1 MTWII
6 VFFVLISG
14 VSITL
19 NCLALENQETSEF
32 SHSEDIADLMV
43 IKQIESDEHRNEI
56 KLHEIML
63 YLFPY
68 HLKTK
73 KRPLH
78 LLYEINDGRY
88 CGVLG
93 FLDIQYNYRTNVFM
107 KIWEKGF
114 YDLRFARELTKLTDI
129 VMNEF
134 NLQRIGAETPDLDI
148 VKMSKHAGFKVEGTQ
163 KYGFK
168 WKFSHN
174 IILRIVCKDSLH
186 ISD

>member
-1 MTWII
+1 VEQIKIDWESLRGPFHYFSI
-6 VFFVLISG
+6 FVPDREKVNKIFVELKTG
-14 VSITL
+14 KL
-19 NCLALENQETSEF
+19 NLP
-32 SHSEDIADLMV
+32 
-43 IKQIESDEHRNEI
+43 DEHRNET

-78 LLYEINDGRY
+78 LIYEINDGRY
-88 CGVLG
+88 CGVIG
-93 FLDIQYNYRTNVFM
+93 FLDIKYNYRTNVFM
-107 KIWEKGF
+107 KIWEKDF
-114 YDLRFARELTKLTDI
+114 YDLRFTRELTKLTDI
-129 VMNEF
+129 IMSEF

-168 WKFSHN
+168 WNNQLLTNYLMRK
-174 IILRIVCKDSLH
+174 VKEE
-186 ISD
+186 